1 MKLLENDWK
10 TEGTF
15 LIELMN
21 PLILKPKEHF
31 DNKTVRTV
39 RYNY

>member
-1 MKLLENDWK
+1 MK
-10 TEGTF
+10 
-15 LIELMN
+15 

-39 RYNY
+39 RYNYKGDGLDTKTDVHKYC